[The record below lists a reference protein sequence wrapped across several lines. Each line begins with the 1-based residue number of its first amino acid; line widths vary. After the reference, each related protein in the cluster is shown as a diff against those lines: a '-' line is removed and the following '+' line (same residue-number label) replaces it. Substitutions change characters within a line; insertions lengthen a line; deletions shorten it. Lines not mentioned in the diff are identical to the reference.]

1 METLWFA
8 LISLPLGVDHAKWL
22 PQNLKLWAKKWTE
35 KLSFW
40 RYKENL
46 SFEKLKSSKQ
56 NLQVDVDELE
66 DLAASQEVKA
76 MPTFAFFKGGK
87 KLESFAGA
95 NEARIRETIEKLL
108 AA

>member
-1 METLWFA
+1 M
-8 LISLPLGVDHAKWL
+8 
-22 PQNLKLWAKKWTE
+22 
-35 KLSFW
+35 
-40 RYKENL
+40 
-46 SFEKLKSSKQ
+46 
-56 NLQVDVDELE
+56 LQVDVDELE

>member
-1 METLWFA
+1 MQNDCPKTWSYEQRNGRKSYLLEGKETYV
-8 LISLPLGVDHAKWL
+8 P
-22 PQNLKLWAKKWTE
+22 
-35 KLSFW
+35 
-40 RYKENL
+40 
-46 SFEKLKSSKQ
+46 FEKLKK